1 MIVKFLLNILM
12 ICKMSI
18 KILSRIK
25 EKKVLMV
32 LDDMISDIIS
42 SKQLHPIV
50 SEMFVRGRK
59 LNISLAFITQSH
71 FEVTKD
77 VRLNSS
83 H

>member
-32 LDDMISDIIS
+32 LDDMISEQTTS
-42 SKQLHPIV
+42 S
-50 SEMFVRGRK
+50 
-59 LNISLAFITQSH
+59 
-71 FEVTKD
+71 
-77 VRLNSS
+77 NSN
-83 H
+83 